1 MAGTTDL
8 DEGMQGSNRAEAVSQ
23 IDFAHVFSV
32 LRHRILLIAAMGL
45 LFLIASAGLSLLLR
59 NYYIATT
66 SILVDPEG
74 SRIVDGEIDSN
85 RTATEAR
92 ALNQQF
98 ILTSVKVLSAV
109 VASENL
115 ADDPDFGAAKPY
127 DADAGRRAQKALE
140 TLQGATAASLN
151 KSSFVVNLSV
161 TTHDPEKSA
170 RIANTIAQTY
180 IETRASMNNGFL
192 RQATTDLS
200 AQLASLEKAV
210 EDGDRAVQAYKAE
223 HNLVDIGGRPTV
235 EQQITEA
242 NTEISRI
249 SASLADNRALISE
262 LALARSNPEYLRL
275 TPDASLTPA
284 LIELRTRY
292 LAALEQQTVM
302 RSSFGERHPSFR
314 SAEARTRT
322 ISSLLDKQLEDFA
335 TSLSRNGD
343 KLKSQLDILR
353 SNLTNYKNSLNQN
366 DESMVRLR
374 ELERK
379 LASDRLVYESF
390 LLRTRQLTGQEQ
402 TVSENPQIISPAQ
415 APLRK
420 SGPSRSLIVAG
431 ATLLGLLFGC
441 GIALSTGGPEARRE
455 KRGLREAA
463 AAQNHPDERDRDN
476 RQGRGRA
483 PLYRRLS
490 GLGAWM
496 GRRQPP
502 AKEPVLARAP
512 VASLIHPPAQ
522 PAAEPL
528 VQSGVQSNV
537 QSGVQPGVQPLAQA
551 PVQPLAQAPV
561 PAAMPV
567 SASTPYLDLARRWA
581 REAKGRKNHCI
592 ALYAAKPGFAETAL
606 LLANAVSQLGH
617 QVLLVDGDAD
627 ARLTELAAAQQ
638 HPGLLDAVSLNRIA
652 GEFIAISETADGFC
666 FMPAGQVQRPSA
678 TQPPARTRSLLDLV
692 PRISTLTDWLSEGGH
707 HFDLVIVYLGPH
719 ALSGALPAIE
729 AAADTSLVMGH
740 QRDVQTVADIMSR
753 LKRRG
758 MSPVEPLFIS
768 DGHQSIADAG

>member
-23 IDFAHVFSV
+23 IDFAYVSV
-32 LRHRILLIAAMGL
+32 TLRHHIALIAALGV
-45 LFLIASAGLSLLLR
+45 LFLVTSAGLSFLIR
-59 NYYIATT
+59 NYYVATT
-66 SILVDPEG
+66 GILVDPEG
-74 SRIVDGEIDSN
+74 SRIVQSEVETN
-85 RTATEAR
+85 RNSTEAR

-109 VASENL
+109 VTSQNL
-115 ADDPDFGAAKPY
+115 ADDPEFGATKPY
-127 DADAGRRAQKALE
+127 EADSQKRKQKALE
-140 TLQGATAASLN
+140 ALQLVTTATLN

-314 SAEARTRT
+314 GAEARTRT

-343 KLKSQLDILR
+343 KLKSQLEILR

-420 SGPSRSLIVAG
+420 SGPPRALIVAG

-463 AAQNHPDERDRDN
+463 AAQNHPDEGDRDN
-476 RQGRGRA
+476 RQSRGRT
-483 PLYRRLS
+483 PLFRRLS

-502 AKEPVLARAP
+502 AKEPVLASAP
-512 VASLIHPPAQ
+512 VASLIQPPAQ

-528 VQSGVQSNV
+528 VQ
-537 QSGVQPGVQPLAQA
+537 PGVQPIAQA
-551 PVQPLAQAPV
+551 PVQPLAQAPA

-581 REAKGRKNHCI
+581 REAKARKTHCI

-707 HFDLVIVYLGPH
+707 RFDLVIVYLGPH

-729 AAADTSLVMGH
+729 AAANTSLVMGN